1 MSGGISAFSFEGSSV
16 FKRVDRV
23 GWRAGAEQRDAADE
37 GKSEAGSDEV
47 QSDSMDH
54 DEEYSSESDD
64 VGCDAAVEEQENDTE
79 NECTVSYNE
88 DKAAAGTSKLV
99 QPGAISRAPLS
110 NVN

>member
-1 MSGGISAFSFEGSSV
+1 MQVYSYPRSLVATRPHAELTREFTRLLSGE
-16 FKRVDRV
+16 
-23 GWRAGAEQRDAADE
+23 AENAADE
-37 GKSEAGSDEV
+37 GKSDEV